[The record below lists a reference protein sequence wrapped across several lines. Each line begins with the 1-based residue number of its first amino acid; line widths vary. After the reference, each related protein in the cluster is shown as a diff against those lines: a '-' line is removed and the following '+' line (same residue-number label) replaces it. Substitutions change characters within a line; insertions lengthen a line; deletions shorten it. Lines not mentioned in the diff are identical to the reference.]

1 MTILNNEIFSTQ
13 LQTSHKI
20 RLVPPYPIT
29 HRFVAGKDFAG
40 HTLLEIMSEKFP
52 FLSNEEWNRRIDLGR
67 VYINGAKVDAATKVK
82 LGDEI
87 FHHNPRVVEPSVP
100 DEAEVLLEE
109 DEYLIVYKPA
119 PMPMHPGGRYNKN
132 SLTEILK
139 EEGYADVRITHRLDA
154 VTSGVLLLA
163 KTKDFAKK
171 ATYCFTHGKVEKI
184 YLAHVHGV
192 PTEDSITI
200 DSPIKRKHGF
210 VFESDHGLTGAREAI
225 THFEVVKRR
234 EGSAVVMC
242 RPQTGRTH
250 QIRLHLERW
259 GYPIIDDPIY
269 GPNGDRSSRTMQKR
283 AISLISFGL
292 VIKNLGIS
300 YNLLRNEKFKI

>member
-1 MTILNNEIFSTQ
+1 MTILSNVIFSTQ

-20 RLVPPYPIT
+20 RLVSPYPIT
-29 HRFVAGKDFAG
+29 HRFVANRDFAG
-40 HTLLEIMSEKFP
+40 NSLLAMMSEKFP
-52 FLSNEEWNRRIDLGR
+52 FLDEQEWNRRIELGR
-67 VYINGAKVDAATKVK
+67 VYINGEKVEADTKIK

-100 DEAEVLLEE
+100 DEVEVLHEE
-109 DEYLIVYKPA
+109 EEYLIVYKPA

-163 KTKDFAKK
+163 KTKEFAKK
-171 ATYCFTHGKVEKI
+171 ATYCFTHGKVEKT
-184 YLAHVHGV
+184 YLAHVFGN
-192 PTEDSITI
+192 PEEDSVTI

-210 VFESDHGLTGAREAI
+210 VFESRHDLTGAREAV
-225 THFEVVKRR
+225 THFEVLERR
-234 EGSAVVMC
+234 EGSTVVKC
-242 RPQTGRTH
+242 SPRTGRTH
-250 QIRLHLERW
+250 QIRLHLAHW

-269 GPNGDRSSRTMQKR
+269 GPEGDRSSRTMQKR
-283 AISLISFGL
+283 GISLVSSGL
-292 VIKNLGIS
+292 VIEALGVN
-300 YNLLRNEKFKI
+300 YTLKE